1 MIAFEIAYRF
11 LTSSKSQMVLISL
24 GIAIG
29 VSVQVFIGSLIFG
42 LQESLIDATVGSS
55 PHITIVNDEKNKPIK
70 DYQELEKELK
80 DNSDLKYV
88 SIVYDNNAF
97 IIDEETT
104 YPVLVRGFNYQ
115 DADKIYNFS
124 EQLVEG
130 EKPSKN
136 EIIIGLDLIEN
147 LELEVNDSIVIET
160 AFGLEKEVTI
170 VGVFDLGITSLNE
183 TWVVTDQKTALA
195 IFDEED
201 QITAIEIQIA
211 DVFAAREIAK
221 DIETELTVN
230 NWKDANE
237 QLLSGLNGQSVSSLM
252 IQIFVMIS
260 VLLAIA
266 SVLIISVVQKRRQLG
281 ILKAM
286 GINNADSVKI
296 FLFQGFLLGV
306 VGATLGVVLGIS
318 LIYMFSIFAVESDG
332 SALVEVVINYQ
343 FIALSWL
350 IAITAACIAS
360 IIPALAS
367 KNLSPI
373 EVINNG

>member
-130 EKPSKN
+130 AKPSEN

-147 LELEVNDSIVIET
+147 LELEVNDLLVIET

-306 VGATLGVVLGIS
+306 AGATLGVVLGIS

-350 IAITAACIAS
+350 IAITAACLAS

>member
-306 VGATLGVVLGIS
+306 AGATLGVVLGIS